1 MTTEIL
7 VEENEPINSEITCL
21 TAYRIPYV
29 SENQSLSNSRVN
41 PSEKDDGTLGYG
53 TNKHNLNSSL

>member
-29 SENQSLSNSRVN
+29 SENQSLSDSRVQ
-41 PSEKDDGTLGYG
+41 PSDKEDV
-53 TNKHNLNSSL
+53 TN